1 MDWDAEYDN
10 RARVAGSAAIIAG
23 WARDAAR
30 FRDAHPPRLVPYGPG
45 GREAMD
51 LFLPP
56 GGAHRGAALLI
67 HGGYWMALGREWGSH
82 WAAGLLARGVA
93 VALPSYD
100 LCPGATIGGIGA
112 QMERAALALASRL
125 GVGLLAM
132 GHSAGGHLAAWLL
145 ARSPVVGAAVALS
158 GVFDLAPLR
167 RTKLDAALRL
177 SEAEAARWSPLRWP
191 APPGRPCHAVVGAAE
206 SAEFRRQTADF
217 ARAWGATQEE
227 IAGADHFTVLAPLSE
242 PDHPLVAR
250 AATLAWQSCDPVM
263 NASTFKHLQ
272 GDR

>member
-23 WARDAAR
+23 WAEDAAR
-30 FRDAHPPRLVPYGPG
+30 FRAAHPPALLPYGPG
-45 GREAMD
+45 PREAMD

-56 GGAHRGAALLI
+56 GGAYRGAALLI

-100 LCPGATIGGIGA
+100 LCPGTTVGAIGA
-112 QMERAALALASRL
+112 QMERAALALSSRL
-125 GVGLLAM
+125 GVGLLAV

-145 ARSPVVGAAVALS
+145 ARSPVVGAALPLS

-167 RTKLDAALRL
+167 RTKLQAGLRL
-177 SEAEAARWSPLRWP
+177 AEEEARAWSPARWP
-191 APPGRPCHAVVGAAE
+191 APARPCHAAVGAAE

-217 ARAWGATQEE
+217 AAAWGATAEE
-227 IAGADHFTVLAPLSE
+227 IGGADHFTVLAPLSD
-242 PDHPLVAR
+242 PGHPLVAR
-250 AATLAWQSCDPVM
+250 AAALAWQSCDPVM
-263 NASTFKHLQ
+263 NASTFKHRR
-272 GDR
+272 GDP

>member
-10 RARVAGSAAIIAG
+10 RARVAGSAGIIAG

-45 GREAMD
+45 AREAMD

-56 GGAHRGAALLI
+56 GGAYRGAALLI
-67 HGGYWMALGREWGSH
+67 HGGYWMALGREWDSH

-112 QMERAALALASRL
+112 QMERAALALSSRL
-125 GVGLLAM
+125 GTGLLAM

-145 ARSPVVGAAVALS
+145 ARSPVVGAAVAVS

-167 RTKLDAALRL
+167 RTKLQAALRL
-177 SEAEAARWSPLRWP
+177 RQLAA
-191 APPGRPCHAVVGAAE
+191 AAT
-206 SAEFRRQTADF
+206 FRIGSWKPELPVLLLASRQDRMVSVDCSRAI
-217 ARAWGATQEE
+217 ARAWGAAIVEHPT
-227 IAGADHFTVLAPLSE
+227 AGHDLSADDPDE
-242 PDHPLVAR
+242 PDHPLTAR
-250 AATLAWQSCDPVM
+250 AAKLAWQSCDPVM
-263 NASTFKHLQ
+263 NASTFKHRR